1 MGSGCRVRFANREG
15 GIASGL
21 FGEGRLSNT
30 FLPEAASHCLQ
41 KQLVLLLTDLLAV
54 ALAGECFFNPLLF
67 TWLQVK
73 RVTLHFLDDVFGL
86 NLALEAAQCV
96 LKRFTFLNTNLCQ
109 GKYTSKPSLIGSANR
124 IRRIPR
130 KRQENAIFH
139 KLERGGRLRFALY
152 LNGFELG

>member
-21 FGEGRLSNT
+21 LGEGRLSNT

-54 ALAGECFFNPLLF
+54 ALAGECFFDPLLL

-73 RVTLHFLDDVFGL
+73 RVTLHFLDNVFGL
-86 NLALEAAQCV
+86 HLALKTSQRIFKGLA
-96 LKRFTFLNTNLCQ
+96 FLDTNFCQ
-109 GKYTSKPSLIGSANR
+109 GEYTSKPANWLS
-124 IRRIPR
+124 
-130 KRQENAIFH
+130 H
-139 KLERGGRLRFALY
+139 
-152 LNGFELG
+152 

>member
-1 MGSGCRVRFANREG
+1 
-15 GIASGL
+15 
-21 FGEGRLSNT
+21 
-30 FLPEAASHCLQ
+30 
-41 KQLVLLLTDLLAV
+41 
-54 ALAGECFFNPLLF
+54 
-67 TWLQVK
+67 
-73 RVTLHFLDDVFGL
+73 
-86 NLALEAAQCV
+86 
-96 LKRFTFLNTNLCQ
+96 LNTNLCQ